1 MAAIPS
7 YVTVRMSSWSEQVQP
22 NVEVTEMERGP
33 AKYRRINSRQT
44 VRMNCSFLLRDTD
57 DDVDFMTW
65 HRDVLGEIGYFDMT
79 HPRTGQTISV
89 RFVEGDI
96 GQVQSIAGTDH
107 LWQRDVV
114 LEYMR

>member
-1 MAAIPS
+1 MATLPS
-7 YVTVRMSSWSEQVQP
+7 YVTVRMSNWAEQTQP

-33 AKYRRINSRQT
+33 DKYRRINSRQT
-44 VRMNCSFLLRDTD
+44 VQMTCSFLLRSTD
-57 DDVDFMTW
+57 DDIDFMTW
-65 HRDVLGEIGYFDMT
+65 HRDVLNEIGYFDMA
-79 HPRTGQTISV
+79 HPRTGQVVSV

-96 GQVQSIAGTDH
+96 GEVQSITGTDH

>member
-1 MAAIPS
+1 MATLPS
-7 YVTVRMSSWSEQVQP
+7 YVTVRMSNWSERAEP

-44 VRMNCSFLLRDTD
+44 MRVSCSLLFLTTD
-57 DDVDFMTW
+57 DDLDFMTW
-65 HRDVLGEIGYFDMT
+65 HRDVLKEIGYFDMV
-79 HPRTGQTISV
+79 HPRTGQVVSA

-96 GQVQSIAGTDH
+96 GEVQSITGTDH